1 MSHPVFRKIAL
12 LATVFGWLNFVAAP
26 AILLCSW
33 LGVSGGVIAVAAT
46 IAMILTL
53 ALQVAFVA
61 VQACQGGRTPVAI
74 RTMGPDA
81 WFTILVLT
89 AVPGALWHNLAA
101 VAIPPMQLILPGYV
115 TPLFNIVLLLAVR
128 ELQQRRSASARA

>member
-1 MSHPVFRKIAL
+1 MSQPVFRKIAL
-12 LATVFGWLNFVAAP
+12 LATVLGWLNFVAAP

-33 LGVSGGVIAVAAT
+33 RGVSGGVIAVAAT

-61 VQACQGGRTPVAI
+61 VQAFQGGRTPVAI
-74 RTMGPDA
+74 RTAGTDA

-89 AVPGALWHNLAA
+89 AVPGVLWHNLAA
-101 VAIPPMQLILPGYV
+101 VAIPPMQLIMPGYV
-115 TPLFNIVLLLAVR
+115 TPLFNIVLLLAAR